1 MDDLGLKIVSGT
13 WPPGYIIDV
22 DALER
27 ELGVS
32 RTVVR
37 EAVKILTSKGL
48 IAARPKFGTYVRDRP
63 QWNLLDADVMSWRD
77 TERPD
82 PDLIRDLNEMRRI
95 LEPAA
100 ARLAADRRNPE
111 EIATM
116 EAALA
121 GMTSDDVD
129 LHVESDLLFHRSLL
143 AATHNELLSR
153 LEVVLKMALSIRD
166 RLAFSSQHSSA
177 FMALHT
183 AVAAAIR
190 DGDPDAAESA
200 MRELLDAAEKDSAGL
215 LKSAATAAAKAARNP
230 KARTKTAGTA
240 ADRSSPGPTISTRAS
255 RS

>member
-22 DALER
+22 DALEG

-100 ARLAADRRNPE
+100 ARLAAHRRNPE

-177 FMALHT
+177 FMDLHT

-200 MRELLDAAEKDSAGL
+200 MHELLSAAEKDSAGL
-215 LKSAATAAAKAARNP
+215 LKSAATAAAKATG
-230 KARTKTAGTA
+230 RTVNA
-240 ADRSSPGPTISTRAS
+240 RAS